1 MGQSQMGQMHPG
13 GQILTSQS
21 QTLAQKRWDNVSSR
35 IKGMRPTGLRPNCS
49 RPNAPQS
56 KKFQSKTRRDKACPG
71 PKDHKPKS
79 QSPKFQRSKWP
90 KSKQHQPK
98 NRQSKVGCSPKS
110 RVQKGHGTMSWQA
123 KVRWSQIFPLL
134 SKSLVSFYTK
144 FMTLEKIVKWW
155 MSRSEYCDFTK
166 KTFSSNRNKSLITH

>member
-1 MGQSQMGQMHPG
+1 MGQRQMGQMHPG

-79 QSPKFQRSKWP
+79 QSPRWHRAKWP
-90 KSKQHQPK
+90 KSKQPQPK

-110 RVQKGHGTMSWQA
+110 RVQKGHGTTYVLTGQ
-123 KVRWSQIFPLL
+123 SQMKPLICVNLYSLDL
-134 SKSLVSFYTK
+134 SCKCNLLGPSFCCLVV
-144 FMTLEKIVKWW
+144 L
-155 MSRSEYCDFTK
+155 
-166 KTFSSNRNKSLITH
+166 